1 MKQTSANS
9 RMAGD
14 EIPSDA
20 VLFGSTPA
28 MAEIHER
35 LGKVADTNIPILLEG
50 ESGTGKE
57 IIAKYIHQ
65 RSVWSEGPFVKV
77 NCPAIPGTLVE
88 SELFGYEKGS
98 FTGAAGT
105 KPGRVEMADTGTLFL
120 DEISELALEL
130 QSKLLQLL
138 QDGQFCPIGAR
149 SDKKVEIRVVCATN
163 RRLEREASSGRF
175 RQDLYY
181 RITGVIFQLP
191 PLRERVA
198 DIPMLVS
205 YFAGLHSERYQRKVP
220 PLSASTM
227 SLLKT
232 HAWPGNIRELEN
244 LTKRYVVLGTE
255 DAIVSALHSR
265 TAEQYEAE
273 IPLDS
278 SLPLKKVTREAVR
291 NLESKIILNA
301 LQANHWNRKRAAR
314 VLKISYRAL
323 LYKLKQTGLDTHRD
337 NSIEVPSAD

>member
-1 MKQTSANS
+1 MKPTSANS
-9 RMAGD
+9 RTAGD
-14 EIPSDA
+14 EIPPDQ

-28 MAEIHER
+28 MVEIKDR
-35 LGKVADTNIPILLEG
+35 LEKVADTNIPILVEG

-65 RSVWSEGPFVKV
+65 RSVWSKGPFVKV
-77 NCPAIPGTLVE
+77 NCPAIPGTLME

-98 FTGAAGT
+98 FTGASGT
-105 KPGRVEMADTGTLFL
+105 KPGRAEMADSGTLFL

-149 SDKKVEIRVVCATN
+149 EDKKVQIRVVCATN
-163 RRLEREASSGRF
+163 RRLEREAVSGRF

-181 RITGVIFQLP
+181 RITGVIFKLP
-191 PLRERVA
+191 PLRERVT

-205 YFAGLHSERYQRKVP
+205 YFAGLHSERYQRRVP

-227 SLLKT
+227 SLLKA
-232 HAWPGNIRELEN
+232 HSWPGNIRELEN

-255 DAIVSALHSR
+255 DAIVSELRSR
-265 TAEQYEAE
+265 TPEQFEQE
-273 IPLDS
+273 IPLDN

-291 NLESKIILNA
+291 NLESKIILNT

-314 VLKISYRAL
+314 ALKISYRAL
-323 LYKLKQTGLDTHRD
+323 LYKLKQTGLDTPRD
-337 NSIEVPSAD
+337 SSIEVPSAD